1 MRVAIVCG
9 AVALAVAAGVAGSA
23 SGAGITLTTGPTIS
37 DCGGQA
43 VAPSSLTL
51 ACADANYGLAAMKW
65 ASWGSAKAT
74 GSGSARAND
83 CTPNCAAGTF
93 HSYPVRATASA
104 VATCRSGR
112 KQYTRL
118 VLTYPGSRPKGI
130 GVTDTWT
137 FPCDAGPGP
146 TITAK
151 AAAKSRLTLTGTGWQ
166 KRAGCKRTVE
176 IGFADKT
183 TPFASAKVGANY
195 GFTLTLVDIRA
206 GSVIVARQTC
216 TTAALGARLYES
228 AIVVKS

>member
-1 MRVAIVCG
+1 MSVRIVSG
-9 AVALAVAAGVAGSA
+9 ALAAALAACVVGSA
-23 SGAGITLTTGPTIS
+23 SGAGITLTTGPTIP

-51 ACADANYGLAAMKW
+51 TCADANYGLTTMKW
-65 ASWGSAKAT
+65 ASWGAPKAT
-74 GSGSARAND
+74 GTGSARAND

-93 HSYPVRATASA
+93 HSYPVSATASA

-118 VLTYPGSRPKGI
+118 TLTYPGARPKGI

-146 TITAK
+146 TIAAR
-151 AAAKSRLTLTGTGWQ
+151 AAAKNQVTLTGTGWQ
-166 KRAGCKRTVE
+166 RSAGCKRTVE

-206 GSVIVARQTC
+206 GSVVVARQTC
-216 TTAALGARLYES
+216 TTTALGARLYES
-228 AIVVKS
+228 AIVVKK